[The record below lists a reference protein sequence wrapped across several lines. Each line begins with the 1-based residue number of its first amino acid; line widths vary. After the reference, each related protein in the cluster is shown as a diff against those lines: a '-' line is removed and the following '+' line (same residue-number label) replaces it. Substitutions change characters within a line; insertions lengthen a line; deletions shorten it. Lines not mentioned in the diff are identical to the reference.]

1 MAFMVRIREGNILI
15 DKSRII
21 SNYIELAVLTG
32 MLINSFNL

>member
-1 MAFMVRIREGNILI
+1 MVRIREGNILI

-21 SNYIELAVLTG
+21 SNHIELAVLTG